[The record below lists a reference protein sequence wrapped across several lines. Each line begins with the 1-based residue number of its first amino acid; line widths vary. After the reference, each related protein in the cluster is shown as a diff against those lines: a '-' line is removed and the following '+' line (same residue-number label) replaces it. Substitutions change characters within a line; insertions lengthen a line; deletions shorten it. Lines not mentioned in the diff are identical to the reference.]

1 MSTKALIPPGGVL
14 DTIVAKKKIEV
25 AELRQKG
32 IQLPSEFRDKAIEAP
47 RGFCNTLTKYS
58 DVSIIAEVKKASPSK
73 GVICADFRP
82 VDIAVNYQQ
91 NGAQAISVLTDV
103 DFFQGSLLYMMQVRD
118 AVALP
123 VLRKDFIID
132 ELQIEEA
139 RAHGADAILLIA
151 AILDLP
157 QLRDYRA
164 CASEYGMD
172 VLVEVHDERETEL
185 ALEAGSELIGINNRN
200 LKDFSM
206 DLETTFRLK
215 KIIPEDIPVV
225 SESGLKTVDDFRR
238 LRDGGIAAALVGET
252 LMRAGADSALL
263 QTLRK

>member
-1 MSTKALIPPGGVL
+1 MAMILE
-14 DTIVAKKKIEV
+14 TIVAKKKIEV

-32 IQLPSEFRDKAIEAP
+32 IQLPVEFREKVIESP
-47 RGFCNTLTKYS
+47 RGFRNTLTSYS

-151 AILDLP
+151 AILDLA

-185 ALEAGSELIGINNRN
+185 ALEAGGELIGINNRN

-215 KIIPEDIPVV
+215 QIIPQEIPVV

-238 LRDGGIAAALVGET
+238 LRDEGIAAALVGET

-263 QTLRK
+263 QSFRK